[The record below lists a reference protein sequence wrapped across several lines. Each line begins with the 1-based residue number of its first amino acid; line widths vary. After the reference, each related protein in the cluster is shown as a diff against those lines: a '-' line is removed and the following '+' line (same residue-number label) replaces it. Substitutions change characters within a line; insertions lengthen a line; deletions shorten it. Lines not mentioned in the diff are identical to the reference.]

1 MQLKPTSI
9 EKETFPAMVAD
20 RQLHSMDLPGF
31 WMDIG
36 QPKDYLS
43 GTCLYLSYLSSQKS
57 KLITDPAQNPWVRGG
72 NVMVDP
78 VSAH

>member
-1 MQLKPTSI
+1 
-9 EKETFPAMVAD
+9 
-20 RQLHSMDLPGF
+20 MDLPGF

-57 KLITDPAQNPWVRGG
+57 KIVTDPAQNPWVHQG

-78 VSAH
+78 VSFWFSQVTAMAVAVA